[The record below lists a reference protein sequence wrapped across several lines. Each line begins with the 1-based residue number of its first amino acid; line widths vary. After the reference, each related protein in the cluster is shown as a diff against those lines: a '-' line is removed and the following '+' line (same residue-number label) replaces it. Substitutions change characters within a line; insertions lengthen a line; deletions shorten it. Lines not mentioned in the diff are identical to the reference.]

1 MILGGR
7 YVALAAFVA
16 SGAAA
21 LVGQQTA
28 FRAGVDVVVV
38 PVSVSDRNRPVRG
51 LTASDFQLLDNG
63 VSQEVTVTAIEHLPV
78 DVTLVIDA
86 SASVMGKTLD
96 DVKADLQQM
105 GDILQPADRVRVVS
119 IANSASEVVSQ
130 RPGGSVLP
138 VDRIVGGGTTALY
151 DGLVASLVAYPF
163 ADRPQLVFAVTD
175 GRDNSSFL
183 DADRLVA
190 LARTSSAVLSI
201 ALVGTIVPSAQ
212 ANRIEAVDPG
222 VNERSLVVVPTSN
235 QLGEGSLS
243 ATIARSVG
251 PYRGEPNVTAL
262 KAAATSTGGLVY
274 TNASSAE
281 IPMLFRRVM
290 DDLRAAYVLTYVP
303 KGVVAPGWHAITVHT
318 KDASQTVR
326 ARSGYQARR

>member
-1 MILGGR
+1 VSLRGR
-7 YVALAAFVA
+7 VVVLAAFVA
-16 SGAAA
+16 FGAATTI
-21 LVGQQTA
+21 GQQTA

-38 PVSVSDRNRPVRG
+38 PVSVSDRNRPIRG
-51 LTASDFQLLDNG
+51 LTAADFQLLDNG
-63 VSQEVTVTAIEHLPV
+63 VSQEVTVTTIEHLPV

-105 GDILQPADRVRVVS
+105 GDMLQPADRVRVVS
-119 IANSASEVVSQ
+119 VANSASEVVSQ

-201 ALVGTIVPSAQ
+201 ALVDTMAPATQ

-222 VNERSLVVVPTSN
+222 VAERSFVVVPTSDR
-235 QLGEGSLS
+235 LGEGSMS

-251 PYRGEPNVTAL
+251 PYRGDPNASAL
-262 KAAATSTGGLVY
+262 KTAATSTGGLVY
-274 TNASSAE
+274 INASSAE

-290 DDLRAAYVLTYVP
+290 DDLRAAYVLTYMP
-303 KGVVAPGWHAITVHT
+303 KGVVASGWHPITVHT

-326 ARSGYQARR
+326 ARSGYQAGR

>member
-1 MILGGR
+1 MIVRGR
-7 YVALAAFVA
+7 FVALMVFVA
-16 SGAAA
+16 FGAATPI
-21 LVGQQTA
+21 GQQTA

-38 PVSVSDRNRPVRG
+38 PVSVSDRNRPIRG
-51 LTASDFQLLDNG
+51 LTAADFQLLDNG
-63 VSQEVTVTAIEHLPV
+63 VAQDVTVTTIEHLPV

-86 SASVMGKTLD
+86 SASLMGKTLD

-105 GDILQPADRVRVVS
+105 GDMLQPADRVRVVS
-119 IANSASEVVSQ
+119 VANSASEVVTQ

-151 DGLVASLVAYPF
+151 DGLVASLVAYPY

-190 LARTSSAVLSI
+190 LAKTSSAVLSI
-201 ALVGTIVPSAQ
+201 ALVDTIVPATQ

-222 VNERSLVVVPTSN
+222 VAERSFVVVPTSDRP
-235 QLGEGSLS
+235 GDGSMS

-251 PYRGEPNVTAL
+251 PYRGEPNVSAL
-262 KAAATSTGGLVY
+262 KTAATSTGGLVY
-274 TNASSAE
+274 ANASSAE
-281 IPMLFRRVM
+281 IPTLFRRAM
-290 DDLRAAYVLTYVP
+290 DDLRAAYVLTYMP
-303 KGVVAPGWHAITVHT
+303 KGVVATGWHAITVHT
-318 KDASQTVR
+318 KDANQTVR
-326 ARSGYQARR
+326 ARSGYQAR

>member
-1 MILGGR
+1 VILGGR

>member
-1 MILGGR
+1 VILRGR
-7 YVALAAFVA
+7 FVALAASVA
-16 SGAAA
+16 LGVAT
-21 LVGQQTA
+21 LTGQQTA

-38 PVSVSDRNRPVRG
+38 PVSVSDRNRPIRG
-51 LTASDFQLLDNG
+51 LAAADFQLLDNG
-63 VSQEVTVTAIEHLPV
+63 VLQDVTVTTIEQLPV

-105 GDILQPADRVRVVS
+105 GDMLQPADHVRVVS
-119 IANSASEVVSQ
+119 VANSASEVVAQ

-151 DGLVASLVAYPF
+151 DGLVASLVAYPY

-183 DADRLVA
+183 DAERLVE

-201 ALVGTIVPSAQ
+201 ALVGTIVPAMQ
-212 ANRIEAVDPG
+212 ANKIEAVDPG

-235 QLGEGSLS
+235 QPGEGSTS

-251 PYRGEPNVTAL
+251 PYRGEANVAAL
-262 KAAATSTGGLVY
+262 KAAASSTGGLVY
-274 TNASSAE
+274 TNASSAD
-281 IPMLFRRVM
+281 IPTLFRRVM
-290 DDLRAAYVLTYVP
+290 DDLRAAYVLTYAP
-303 KGVVAPGWHAITVHT
+303 KGVVATGWHSITVHT
-318 KDASQTVR
+318 QDANQTVR
-326 ARSGYQARR
+326 ARSGYPGRR

>member
-1 MILGGR
+1 VNLGGR

-16 SGAAA
+16 SGAAG

-63 VSQEVTVTAIEHLPV
+63 VSQEVTVTTIEHLPV

-212 ANRIEAVDPG
+212 ANKIEAVDPG

-274 TNASSAE
+274 SNASSAE

>member
-1 MILGGR
+1 
-7 YVALAAFVA
+7 
-16 SGAAA
+16 
-21 LVGQQTA
+21 
-28 FRAGVDVVVV
+28 
-38 PVSVSDRNRPVRG
+38 
-51 LTASDFQLLDNG
+51 
-63 VSQEVTVTAIEHLPV
+63 
-78 DVTLVIDA
+78 
-86 SASVMGKTLD
+86 
-96 DVKADLQQM
+96 
-105 GDILQPADRVRVVS
+105 
-119 IANSASEVVSQ
+119 NSASEVVSQ

-243 ATIARSVG
+243 ATI
-251 PYRGEPNVTAL
+251 
-262 KAAATSTGGLVY
+262 
-274 TNASSAE
+274 
-281 IPMLFRRVM
+281 
-290 DDLRAAYVLTYVP
+290 
-303 KGVVAPGWHAITVHT
+303 
-318 KDASQTVR
+318 
-326 ARSGYQARR
+326 